1 MHDSL
6 FQFAGQPFS
15 AAPDPA
21 AYVPL
26 EPMEMAGKTLT
37 EAIRRRRGPSL
48 LIGPTGSGKSLLAQ
62 LVAGQVKSSHHPLL
76 LSSSVFCTRK
86 ALLQHIL
93 HGMQVPFHHPGEGEL
108 RLAIVDALA
117 KRENLQGGLALIVDE
132 ADRLATPLLE
142 ELRVIT
148 NIVRDGQPQ
157 VQLLLV
163 GDARLEEQL
172 AEPRMSCL
180 NQRIASRCYL
190 RAWKRDETTRYIQR
204 QLERAGAD
212 AAQLFTPEAL
222 ITLHEIT
229 TGTPRLVNQ
238 LADHALWLAAKDQA
252 APIDERAIHV
262 AWSDLQQL
270 PLPAEFQLAA
280 LDEAVDTI
288 EFGEL
293 DEIDT
298 AAPAVASQTAAV
310 EFGTLDDE
318 LEEFGARIEIEA
330 EPTQAEPTQAEPT
343 HEQPIPVDDSE
354 VSTLPI
360 RWRPVIFQPPAATRP
375 TETTDSPVSESDC
388 SSSHTPA
395 PHLYKPLLDQLRQ
408 QRS

>member
-1 MHDSL
+1 MSENL

-26 EPMEMAGKTLT
+26 EPMEVAGQTLT

-62 LVAGQVKSSHHPLL
+62 LVAGQVKSSHHPVL

-93 HGMQVPFHHPGEGEL
+93 HGMKVPFHHQGEGEL
-108 RLAIVDALA
+108 RLAIVDALSQRD
-117 KRENLQGGLALIVDE
+117 KLSGGLALIVDE
-132 ADRLATPLLE
+132 ADRMEAPLLE
-142 ELRVIT
+142 ELRAIT
-148 NIVRDGQPQ
+148 NIVHDGQSQ
-157 VQLLLV
+157 VQLLLI
-163 GDARLEEQL
+163 GNSRLEEQL

-180 NQRIASRCYL
+180 NQRISCRCYL

-204 QLERAGAD
+204 RLERAGGD
-212 AAQLFTPEAL
+212 AAKLFTPEAI
-222 ITLHEIT
+222 ITLHEISG
-229 TGTPRLVNQ
+229 GTPRIVNQ
-238 LADHALWLAAKDQA
+238 LADHALWLGARHEA
-252 APIDERAIHV
+252 APVDERAIQV

-270 PLPAEFQLAA
+270 PLPAEFQVVPP
-280 LDEAVDTI
+280 DEAVEVI

-293 DEIDT
+293 DEMDEIAPPAAT
-298 AAPAVASQTAAV
+298 ASDPGTV
-310 EFGTLDDE
+310 EFGSLDDE
-318 LEEFGARIEIEA
+318 LEDIDERIEN
-330 EPTQAEPTQAEPT
+330 QAEPLEETAAVE
-343 HEQPIPVDDSE
+343 VDDNTDDPE
-354 VSTLPI
+354 ACTLPI
-360 RWRPVIFQPPAATRP
+360 RWRPVIFPAPQATLP
-375 TETTDSPVSESDC
+375 ADAMEGPAGENDL
-388 SSSHTPA
+388 SSHDIPA

>member
-1 MHDSL
+1 
-6 FQFAGQPFS
+6 
-15 AAPDPA
+15 
-21 AYVPL
+21 
-26 EPMEMAGKTLT
+26 
-37 EAIRRRRGPSL
+37 
-48 LIGPTGSGKSLLAQ
+48 
-62 LVAGQVKSSHHPLL
+62 
-76 LSSSVFCTRK
+76 
-86 ALLQHIL
+86 
-93 HGMQVPFHHPGEGEL
+93 
-108 RLAIVDALA
+108 
-117 KRENLQGGLALIVDE
+117 
-132 ADRLATPLLE
+132 
-142 ELRVIT
+142 
-148 NIVRDGQPQ
+148 
-157 VQLLLV
+157 
-163 GDARLEEQL
+163 
-172 AEPRMSCL
+172 
-180 NQRIASRCYL
+180 
-190 RAWKRDETTRYIQR
+190 
-204 QLERAGAD
+204 
-212 AAQLFTPEAL
+212 
-222 ITLHEIT
+222 
-229 TGTPRLVNQ
+229 VNQ
-238 LADHALWLAAKDQA
+238 LADHSLWLAAKDQA

-280 LDEAVDTI
+280 LDEAVDEAVDTI

-298 AAPAVASQTAAV
+298 ATPAAASQTAAV

-330 EPTQAEPTQAEPT
+330 EPMQAEPT

-375 TETTDSPVSESDC
+375 TETTDSPVGESDC